1 MNDREVGTLQTPG
14 RRPRILMRRARSA
27 AVAAIVMSV
36 VAACGQGSDDGG
48 STKGADGNLTVR
60 MALTTTELP
69 IKVAADET
77 LFEGVNVQ
85 YDMVGFDA
93 KTPIFLKDKNK
104 PVTGLSPIEVGQLV
118 SEGEE
123 AVYFS
128 TAGGAYFINGII
140 IRAED
145 ADRFKTVADL
155 KGKKLGQ
162 PGFGTGTWAQFA
174 GLTDKLYGI
183 NAKSD
188 FDIVTADPG
197 ALLGLLESKKI
208 DAALTFTGQTATGM
222 GSPKFELLTSLGQ
235 LWADETGQQPLVDG
249 LIARPSWVQD
259 HPDEAKAL
267 AKGVD
272 AGVDWIKN
280 NPDEFTKGGKY
291 EDVAR
296 DAGWLKDKDTESAI
310 FKLIAEDKFFAKSD
324 LYTDAW
330 IDANY
335 SFLSLGMNVLKQKV
349 PPKED
354 IFAK

>member
-1 MNDREVGTLQTPG
+1 MSTREKF
-14 RRPRILMRRARSA
+14 PREDLVHHRKLPASGWSRRALVVVA
-27 AVAAIVMSV
+27 AVAMLG
-36 VAACGQGSDDGG
+36 ACGQGSEDSGG
-48 STKGADGNLTVR
+48 DANGDTTVK

-69 IKVAADET
+69 IKIAADEG
-77 LFEGVNVQ
+77 LFEGVNVE

-93 KTPIFLKDKNK
+93 KTPIFLKDEDK

-123 AVYFS
+123 VVYFS

-145 ADRFKTVADL
+145 AGRFSSVADL
-155 KGKKLGQ
+155 KGLKLGQ

-174 GLTDKLYGI
+174 GLADKLYGLD
-183 NAKSD
+183 AKTD

-208 DAALTFTGQTATGM
+208 DAALTFTGQTATGI
-222 GSPKFELLTSLGQ
+222 GSPKFELLASLGQ

-249 LIARPSWVQD
+249 LVARPSWLKD
-259 HPDEAKAL
+259 HPDEAVAL

-272 AGVDWIKN
+272 AGVDWIKEH
-280 NPDEFTKGGKY
+280 PEEFTKGGKY
-291 EDVAR
+291 EDIVR
-296 DAGWLKDKDTESAI
+296 DAGWLTDQETESAI
-310 FKLIAEDKFFAKSD
+310 LDLINKDEWFAKSD
-324 LYTDAW
+324 LYTQEW

-335 SFLSLGMNVLKQKV
+335 SFLTLGMDVLGQKV
-349 PPKED
+349 PSKD
-354 IFAK
+354 KIFAR